1 MPPPTSVPPLAII
14 MPNPPLTRRR
24 SALLS
29 RAPSPKTPSMRS
41 PIQHPLH
48 LPPTDNRKSSDSWN
62 SSNYDLADDPDLEW
76 KSEHVLLLTRVSSL
90 VPQFIISHSLITFLR
105 LSTLFQHTYSPLSL
119 VLFLLPTFSTKLPVA
134 LLRPRVQ
141 TNGLTLCVLLVA
153 NLLSFAV
160 LVLKRPLPSKNG
172 IPLLKRRI
180 WTRISNTLERSSN
193 TQLTLS
199 APSTANPVWTLCSL
213 PSLSYV
219 AQTRSPGRS
228 LVLLYHFF
236 FSKECSFSHLS
247 LMQSFS
253 PPSPLRSLVPQ
264 PRISPLYSP
273 IFCGLPHSQHLNTIF
288 HHFAFFPF
296 SRI

>member
-24 SALLS
+24 STLLS
-29 RAPSPKTPSMRS
+29 RAPSPRTPSMRS

-76 KSEHVLLLTRVSSL
+76 KSEHVLLLTRVSFYSS
-90 VPQFIISHSLITFLR
+90 QFIIFHSLITIFR
-105 LSTLFQHTYSPLSL
+105 HSTLFQHTYSPLSL
-119 VLFLLPTFSTKLPVA
+119 ALFLLPTFSTRLPVVS
-134 LLRPRVQ
+134 LRPRVQ
-141 TNGLTLCVLLVA
+141 TNGLTLCVRLVA
-153 NLLSFAV
+153 NLLNFAV
-160 LVLKRPLPSKNG
+160 LVLKRSLPSKSG

-193 TQLTLS
+193 TQQTLS

-228 LVLLYHFF
+228 LLLLSPLFF
-236 FSKECSFSHLS
+236 KECLFSHLS
-247 LMQSFS
+247 LMQSVS
-253 PPSPLRSLVPQ
+253 PPSPLRSLNPQ

-273 IFCGLPHSQHLNTIF
+273 IFCGLPHSQHLNTVF
-288 HHFAFFPF
+288 HYFAFFPV